1 MAHLDR
7 LPAPFAEHW
16 EWQYKGLCRKVDPE
30 VFFPP
35 DSERGPK
42 RLRRE
47 LDAKRYCQSCPVLTQ
62 CREHAL
68 QMHEPYGIWGGMTAR
83 ERELFLRQRPVPQA
97 ALSGRSPQKTRRT
110 AAEARRAVRR

>member
-7 LPAPFAEHW
+7 LPAPFAVHW
-16 EWQYKGLCRKVDPE
+16 EWQYKGVCRKVDPE

-47 LDAKRYCQSCPVLTQ
+47 LDAKRYCQSCPVLNQ
-62 CREHAL
+62 CRDHAL
-68 QMHEPYGIWGGMTAR
+68 RMHEPYGIWGGMTAR
-83 ERELFLRQRPVPQA
+83 ERELYLRQRPASQPA
-97 ALSGRSPQKTRRT
+97 EARRSPQKTRRA